1 MQNYKREPGSNAF
14 TLIELVI
21 VVAILAM
28 IATIAIGKF
37 KDIRE
42 TAAKRTHLASVRNI
56 QRAIETEI
64 ANSDSVLGMF
74 NYCDSLV
81 TMGSADAPATGT
93 AGEYV
98 WATANNN
105 YFAQENL
112 MGGIYAGQVVP
123 KEVYDATGNGS
134 GVTPSFASIQES
146 NTGIPK
152 SLRQML
158 GVYYL
163 TDSERTALYKAG
175 IGILSYHNPSSAQAS
190 SIKRGNTIVPGFY
203 ANTTGYSPDNLKTRG
218 GGPGFRPEASAF
230 FPVYMD
236 NAEHPHP
243 GLGVAVLNPS
253 QAGAIYRA
261 FVTSKA
267 YPDDKATLDGL
278 QSANPEDWFST
289 GGLNLPRL
297 VVIGLGKNS
306 DTVNKFFTAC
316 PRDNTL
322 GKTEYWNYC
331 LVFQLNNGGR
341 GGSDAKFVG
350 VIDSRGN
357 PPNTIEGNMDW
368 N

>member
-1 MQNYKREPGSNAF
+1 MRRNGF
-14 TLIELVI
+14 TLIELVL

-28 IATIAIGKF
+28 IATVAIGKF
-37 KDIRE
+37 KDVRE
-42 TAAKRTHLASVRNI
+42 TAAKRTHLASINNV
-56 QRAIETEI
+56 QRAIDAAI
-64 ANSDSVLGMF
+64 ANTDSVLGMF

-81 TMGSADAPATGT
+81 TMGSRNAAATGSPGT
-93 AGEYV
+93 YV
-98 WATANNN
+98 WATAGNG
-105 YFAQENL
+105 YFAQEGL

-123 KEVYDATGNGS
+123 MEVYDATGNGT
-134 GVTPSFASIQES
+134 GVAPSFSSIQEA
-146 NTGIPK
+146 NGGIPE
-152 SLRQML
+152 SLRKML

-163 TDSERTALYKAG
+163 TNGERTALHKAG

-190 SIKRGNTIVPGFY
+190 SIRRGSVTVPGFY
-203 ANTTGYSPDNLKTRG
+203 QATTGYTPDGLKTRG

-236 NAEHPHP
+236 NIDHPHA
-243 GLGVAVLNPS
+243 GLGVAVLDPG

-267 YPDDKATLDGL
+267 YPDDQSTLDGM
-278 QSANPEDWFST
+278 ANARPEDWFST

-297 VVIGLGKNS
+297 VVVGLGKNS
-306 DTVNKFFTAC
+306 DTVNKLFTDC

-322 GKTEYWNYC
+322 DKTQYWNYC

-341 GGSDAKFVG
+341 GGSDARFVG

-357 PPNTIEGNMDW
+357 TPNAVEGNMDW

>member
-1 MQNYKREPGSNAF
+1 MKKSRNAGF

-28 IATIAIGKF
+28 IATVAIGKF
-37 KDIRE
+37 KDVRE
-42 TAAKRTHLASVRNI
+42 TAAKRTHLASIVNV
-56 QRAIETEI
+56 QHTIETEI
-64 ANSDSVLGMF
+64 ANSDSISGMF

-81 TMGSADAPATGT
+81 SMGSRSTPATGT
-93 AGEYV
+93 AGQYV
-98 WATANNN
+98 WATTNNN
-105 YFAQENL
+105 YFAQENTY
-112 MGGIYAGQVVP
+112 GGIYAGQVVP
-123 KEVYDATGNGS
+123 MAVTDATGQGS
-134 GVTPSFASIQES
+134 GVTPTFASIQENNS
-146 NTGIPK
+146 GIPL
-152 SLRQML
+152 SLRKML

-163 TDSERTALYKAG
+163 TDSERTALHKAG
-175 IGILSYHNPSSAQAS
+175 VGILSYHNPSSAQAQS
-190 SIKRGNTIVPGFY
+190 MMRGRQKVEGFY
-203 ANTTGYSPDNLKTRG
+203 DVTTGYSPDDLKTRG

-236 NAEHPHP
+236 NSDHPHA
-243 GLGVAVLNPS
+243 GLGVAVLDPS
-253 QAGAIYRA
+253 QAGAVYRA

-278 QSANPEDWFST
+278 KSAKPEDWFST
-289 GGLNLPRL
+289 SGLNLPRL

-306 DTVNKFFTAC
+306 DTVNKFFSAC

-322 GKTEYWNYC
+322 SKHDYWNYC

-357 PPNTIEGNMDW
+357 TPNGVENNMDW